1 MPSYFSHIKEVPQ
14 DPIFGLNIAF
24 GADKREEKINLSAG
38 VYRTEELKTP
48 ILKSVKLAE
57 CAVLE
62 EEYTKN
68 YLPIEGDLI
77 YLEEVARLVLGDA
90 GYQGSLSSIQ
100 TVGGSGALRLG
111 GEFAKKFLGNSVYIP
126 TPSWVNHQAIFSE
139 CGLEVFSY
147 PYYNPDSKDLSFEL
161 MREYLLSIPSKSL
174 VLLHVSCHNP
184 SGVDLT
190 KAQWEVLSEL
200 CTEKEI
206 IPFFDAAYLGFLGT
220 IAEDAY
226 PIRLFITKK
235 IPFFLAVSFSKNF
248 SLYGERVG
256 AFFLFSNERETPIV
270 TSQLKRLVRRN
281 YSNPPMH
288 GAKVLAKIL
297 QTGSL
302 KETWKEELLQMKVRI
317 ATMRKL
323 FVEELALAGT
333 RSDYSYLLNKKGLF
347 SYCQLSE
354 KQVERLIHDH
364 AIYLPSDGRI
374 NIAGLNKKS
383 IPYVVNAIVA
393 VGG

>member
-1 MPSYFSHIKEVPQ
+1 MLSYFSHVEEVPQ

-38 VYRTEELKTP
+38 IYRTEELKTP
-48 ILKSVKLAE
+48 VLKSVKLAE
-57 CAVLE
+57 CAILE
-62 EEYTKN
+62 EESSKN

-77 YLEEVARLVLGDA
+77 YLEEVARLILGDT

-111 GEFAKKFLGNSVYIP
+111 GEFAKKFLGDSVYIS

-139 CGLEVFSY
+139 CGLQVFNY
-147 PYYNPDSKDLSFEL
+147 PYYNIESKDLSFEL
-161 MREYLLSIPSKSL
+161 MQEYLLSIPRKSL

-190 KAQWEVLSEL
+190 KAQWDILADL
-200 CTEKEI
+200 CVEKEI

-226 PIRLFITKK
+226 PIRLFVTKK

-256 AFFLFSNERETPIV
+256 AFFLFSDERESSII

-297 QTGSL
+297 QTGAL
-302 KETWKEELLQMKVRI
+302 KEAWEEELSQMKARI
-317 ATMRKL
+317 ASMRRL
-323 FVEELALAGT
+323 FVEELASSGT
-333 RSDYSYLLNKKGLF
+333 ISDYSYLLNKKGLF
-347 SYCQLSE
+347 SYCHLSE
-354 KQVERLIHDH
+354 KQVDRLIHDY
-364 AIYLPSDGRI
+364 AIYLPADGRM

-383 IPYVVNAIVA
+383 IPYVVKSIIA